1 MIAETELDSLDLMMQ
16 QLETE
21 PLLTAAEER
30 DLFARVAAGDA
41 EARSRCIRANLRLVV
56 SIAKRYRDR
65 GLAFV
70 DLIQEGTLGLMTAVE
85 KFDVTRGHK
94 FSTMATWW
102 IEQAINR
109 ALCNHARAIR
119 LPVHMADRLARLRKA
134 SARLTLQLGR
144 EPSVDELAAACGISA
159 RQVREALTAG
169 QAVASLDAPIAGD
182 AGDELYLSDRIAAED
197 DDTAERHAMR
207 AGLHTQLERALGRLT
222 ERERAILTLR
232 YGLDDHE
239 PHTLE
244 AAGAQFG
251 ITRERARQIE
261 ARALQKLRHPSL
273 GRGLRSYLEE

>member
-1 MIAETELDSLDLMMQ
+1 MIAETELSSLDLMMQ

-21 PLLTAAEER
+21 PLLTPAEER
-30 DLFARVAAGDA
+30 ALFAQVAAGDA

-56 SIAKRYRDR
+56 SIAKRYRGR

-85 KFDVTRGHK
+85 KFDVARGHK

-109 ALCNHARAIR
+109 ALCNHARPIR
-119 LPVHMADRLARLRKA
+119 LPVHMADRLGRLRKT
-134 SARLTLQLGR
+134 SARLAIQLGR
-144 EPSVDELAAACGISA
+144 EPGVDELAAACGISA
-159 RQVREALTAG
+159 RQVREALTTG
-169 QAVASLDAPIAGD
+169 QAVASLDAPLETSHGD
-182 AGDELYLSDRIAAED
+182 PHYLHDILAAED

-207 AGLHTQLERALGRLT
+207 AGLHVQLDAALGRLT
-222 ERERAILTLR
+222 PRERAILALR
-232 YGLDDHE
+232 YGLNDHE

-244 AAGAQFG
+244 AAGAVFG